1 MFIGHLGVGL
11 ALKKAEPRVNLGWLF
26 AAAMLPDLV
35 LWSLVLAGVEQ
46 SWVPSDY
53 AERRYL
59 GFEFPYSH
67 SLLGVLAGSALA
79 GALGW

>member
-11 ALKKAEPRVNLGWLF
+11 ALKKAEPRANLGWLF

-46 SWVPSDY
+46 SRVPSDY

-59 GFEFPYSH
+59 GFEFPY
-67 SLLGVLAGSALA
+67 
-79 GALGW
+79 